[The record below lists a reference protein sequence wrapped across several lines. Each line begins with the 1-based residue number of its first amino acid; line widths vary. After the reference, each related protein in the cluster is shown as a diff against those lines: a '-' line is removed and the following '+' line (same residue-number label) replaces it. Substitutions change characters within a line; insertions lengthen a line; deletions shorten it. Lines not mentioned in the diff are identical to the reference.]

1 MAGDA
6 GMSNL
11 ESELLPEQMLGSDL
25 LRGGIFLI
33 EACTAKDH
41 DIQLSV
47 WRLIFQVL
55 SFSSL
60 HV

>member
-41 DIQLSV
+41 D
-47 WRLIFQVL
+47 L
-55 SFSSL
+55 SFLSG
-60 HV
+60 V